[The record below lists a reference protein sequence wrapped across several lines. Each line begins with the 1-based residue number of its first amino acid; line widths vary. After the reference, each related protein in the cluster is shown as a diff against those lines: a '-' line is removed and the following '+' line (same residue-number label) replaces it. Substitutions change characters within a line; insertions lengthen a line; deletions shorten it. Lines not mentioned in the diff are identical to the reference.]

1 MATARAVERS
11 LRRNVLDLCWGAWS
25 ELGVS
30 GWSRTHVTWAIDP
43 EPLIVFT
50 AIADLDPRLRDEAL
64 DWCIRNSRHL
74 SRVRLRHLVLQ
85 QPDSTGDKWGSF
97 AATANAHARIEWPR
111 ASKPWPYTVTGRSIL
126 RPLSEPSMVLL
137 RIRAMFGLGAR
148 SEILR
153 CLLFSHNKQ
162 FTAAMLASATNY
174 AKRNVAESC
183 DTLVQAGVLAT
194 REVSRRYYYS
204 LANPGPLA
212 DFVGALPELVV
223 DWPLL
228 LEVLGLFLEYANV
241 ALGASDQVRVIE
253 THKVAERV
261 EDALADLGLDVPD
274 RMKGAAFLAAWD
286 EWMIECTKELALG
299 RWPGDNTYS
308 TRLLV

>member
-1 MATARAVERS
+1 MRTDRVT
-11 LRRNVLDLCWGAWS
+11 
-25 ELGVS
+25 VS
-30 GWSRTHVTWAIDP
+30 GWSRTHRTWAIDP
-43 EPLIVFT
+43 EPLIVFAAT
-50 AIADLDPRLRDEAL
+50 ADLDPRLRDEAL
-64 DWCIRNSRHL
+64 DWCIRNSRHV

-97 AATANAHARIEWPR
+97 AATVNAHARIEWPR

-153 CLLFSHNKQ
+153 CLLFSHNKR

-183 DTLVQAGVLAT
+183 DALVQAGVLAT

-204 LANPGPLA
+204 LANLGRLA
-212 DFVGALPELVV
+212 GFVGVLPELVV

-228 LEVLGLFLEYANV
+228 LEVLGLFLEYADV
-241 ALGASDQVRVIE
+241 ALDASDQVRVIKA
-253 THKVAERV
+253 HKVAEQV
-261 EDALADLGLDVPD
+261 EDAVADLGLDAPD
-274 RMKGAAFLAAWD
+274 RMKGAASLAAWD

-299 RWPGDNTYS
+299 RWPGDNSYS
-308 TRLLV
+308 TKPFV